1 MPLSGPDRPP
11 VRGADEMLPNPAVP
25 VKLQGTHLLINRRTG
40 HIIDGMSNR
49 PVPRIDARVG
59 VGLFVAIVAASLALV
74 STSAAMALLLAWV
87 VLLYAAALAGA
98 RFYGHLRRLAPALIL
113 IVVLNGVFVPGEA
126 LLSVAGKTL
135 LSRAGVSAGVF
146 FSLRLAVLY
155 VAMALFLAVTPPVE
169 FARGIYSILR
179 PFSIRLANR
188 VAFHGFLILSF
199 IPFFTDELDRI
210 RRAQSFRGA
219 EFGGGIARRS
229 AAARALIVPLLLS
242 AIHRSGQLAAVVE
255 LRGLRDR
262 MGTALPPARPGMV
275 DAVVAAATAA
285 VLAAIIW
292 LQKGPAA

>member
-1 MPLSGPDRPP
+1 
-11 VRGADEMLPNPAVP
+11 
-25 VKLQGTHLLINRRTG
+25 
-40 HIIDGMSNR
+40 MSKR

-59 VGLFVAIVAASLALV
+59 VGLFVAIAAAALALV

-98 RFYGHLRRLAPALIL
+98 RLFGHFRRLAPVLVL

-126 LLSVAGKTL
+126 VLSVAGKTL
-135 LSRAGVSAGVF
+135 LSRAGLSSGVF

-155 VAMALFLAVTPPVE
+155 FAMALFLAVTPPVE

-199 IPFFTDELDRI
+199 IPLFTDELDRI

-219 EFGGGIARRS
+219 EFGGGIARRA

-242 AIHRSGQLAAVVE
+242 AIHRSGQLSAVVE

-262 MGTALPPARPGMV
+262 VGTVLPPVRPGMA
-275 DAVVAAATAA
+275 DAIVAAATAA